1 MKYIRLICLFVLII
15 LIATLYYF
23 HDTSGIAL
31 SQDTSGIA
39 LSQEKSVRLKV
50 LCYNLRFGELAS
62 LEELA
67 SFIKE
72 QNPDV
77 VALQEVDCRTYRELA
92 PKQNGLD
99 FVTELGYRTGM
110 LTAYGKTIPYKGGYY
125 GVGIL
130 SKYPLASV
138 ERIYLPKIIPDSEQ
152 RALLVVDVEYDENQ
166 YFTFAC
172 THLDF
177 TNTEQN
183 QAQVAKLN
191 EILLAKPYPVILAGD
206 FNARPDSKSISEGM
220 NAWKMACKMEPT
232 SPADNP
238 RSKIDYIFCHPQDK
252 WVSVEATVYQVQL
265 SDHLPISAVVELK
278 K

>member
-1 MKYIRLICLFVLII
+1 MKSIRYICLFVLII
-15 LIATLYYF
+15 SCQYY
-23 HDTSGIAL
+23 
-31 SQDTSGIA
+31 QDTSCTVYA
-39 LSQEKSVRLKV
+39 QEKPVRLKV

-67 SFIKE
+67 AFIKE

-77 VALQEVDCRTYRELA
+77 VALQEVDCRTYRERA

-99 FVTELGYRTGM
+99 FVTELGYHTGM
-110 LTAYGKTIPYKGGYY
+110 LTAYGKAIPYKGGYY

-130 SKYPLASV
+130 SKYPFASV
-138 ERIYLPKIIPDSEQ
+138 ERIYLPKIIPESEQ
-152 RALLVVDVEYDENQ
+152 RALLVVDVEYEENQ

-177 TNTEQN
+177 SNAEQN
-183 QAQVAKLN
+183 QVQVAKLN
-191 EILLAKPYPVILAGD
+191 EILQAKTHPVILAGD

-220 NAWKMACKMEPT
+220 NDWKRVCKLEPT
-232 SPADNP
+232 SPAKNP
-238 RSKIDYIFCHPQDK
+238 RSKIDYVFCYPQDK
-252 WVSVEATVYQVQL
+252 WESVEATVYQVQL